1 MANSDFILTRPT
13 PTLPSPSAPDFLEK
27 VKTLLDLREGHTRD
41 QDERF
46 VTVRQLRAMGGGG
59 GAGNTVI
66 IGGGGS
72 SDPGGGA
79 DATPPSPPTNLAIQ
93 NDTLTHTLTW
103 VNPAESDLSHVEIW
117 RSEVQDRTQAQCVGI
132 ATKPT
137 QTITLMGVSPRL
149 NYYYWIRAVDT
160 SGNYSLWTPNNLM
173 GGELIAGEFA
183 QSINSM
189 LSELMDDDR
198 YLTNHTIVADS
209 FKIIQPNAGLTT
221 GKSVFAV
228 GNINGTPSVGI
239 SGNLI
244 IDGTIIGS
252 ALHAESITAD
262 KIGAGAVTAG
272 KVAANAIN
280 GDNIQATSSIKLQE
294 GGKLTVGNN
303 NIILDSTTDQI
314 IVAPDNGT
322 IVGQADLNGVDYC
335 SLAEGDINF
344 MYWNGSTHVLYN
356 SLKRIES
363 GGGCANNVR
372 VTVPGIWKST
382 PKIIVS
388 PHSLQT
394 FNKNYAGYNQKIN
407 CEAQGITRSSNGVVQ
422 FTPVANL
429 SLSDG
434 VIMSN
439 PNAFFGQLTKME
451 PHGYQWYWYWSPTWN
466 TAPETNQIYLG
477 GTLRAYRPIY
487 SMTGGGLTVSYALP
501 KDINL
506 KVIVYIDGVP
516 KYETNVFIDD
526 DAFKAVPTLPWSCVI
541 SNLNQGTHS
550 VQISLGLMQSNSG
563 ETSVIAECA
572 CNSMTS
578 YQGTFAQLASGTLSY
593 IAVGE

>member
-1 MANSDFILTRPT
+1 MADTIFTRPT
-13 PTLPSPSAPDFLEK
+13 LTLPSPSAPDFLEK

-46 VTVRQLRAMGGGG
+46 VTMKQLKVLGTGGSVGG
-59 GAGNTVI
+59 TVI
-66 IGGGGS
+66 IGGGGI

-79 DATPPSPPTNLAIQ
+79 DATPPSPPTNLVIQ
-93 NDTLTHTLTW
+93 NDVLSHTLTW
-103 VNPAESDLSHVEIW
+103 TNPTESDFSHIEVW
-117 RSEVQDRTQAQCVGI
+117 RSLTQDRTQAQCVGI

-137 QTITLMGVSPRL
+137 ETITLNGVSPRL
-149 NYYYWIRAVDT
+149 NYYYWIRAIDT
-160 SGNYSLWTPNNLM
+160 SGNYSLWTPNDLM

-189 LSELMDDDR
+189 LSELMDDTR

-244 IDGTIIGS
+244 IDGSIVS
-252 ALHAESITAD
+252 NALHTGVVTAD
-262 KIGAGAVTAG
+262 KIGAGAVTAV

-280 GDNIQATSSIKLQE
+280 GDHIAATSSIKLLE

-322 IVGQADLNGVDYC
+322 VVGTPNLSGVNYCTLANGDL
-335 SLAEGDINF
+335 EF
-344 MYWNGSTHVLYN
+344 MYWNGSTHILYN
-356 SLKRIES
+356 SVKRIES
-363 GGGCANNVR
+363 AAGCVNNVK
-372 VTVPGIWKST
+372 VTVPGIWKKT

-394 FNKNYAGYNQKIN
+394 FHKNYVGYNQKLN
-407 CEAQGITRSSNGVVQ
+407 CAAQSITRSSSGVVQ

-434 VIMSN
+434 VVFSD
-439 PNAFFGQLTKME
+439 PNITYDAPYFDPGSTA
-451 PHGYQWYWYWSPTWN
+451 WYAYKSDTWSS
-466 TAPETNQIYLG
+466 APDTVKIYLG
-477 GTLRAYRPIY
+477 GFVYVRATAKPVDATIE
-487 SMTGGGLTVSYALP
+487 
-501 KDINL
+501 
-506 KVIVYIDGVP
+506 VYIDGVL
-516 KYETNVFIDD
+516 KYSTSFYFQKSAWNAPIDE
-526 DAFKAVPTLPWSCVI
+526 AKPWSCTI
-541 SNLNQGTHS
+541 SSLSQGTHS
-550 VQISLGLMQSNSG
+550 IYLIGRFHHN
-563 ETSVIAECA
+563 TSDNDDLYWGYG
-572 CNSMTS
+572 CNSMAC
-578 YQGTFAQLASGTLSY
+578 YQGTFTQLASGTLSY
-593 IAVGE
+593 IAIGE